1 MPSAPVLKNAA
12 IALTEGEPAGV
23 GPELAIKAWVNR
35 REHNLPYFFYMGDA
49 KFLQTVSPNTPIK
62 IITDPLETNDIFDVA
77 LPVLDRPYNHTVV
90 PGQPKVETALQ
101 LIENITEAV
110 TLAKNGKIR
119 ALVTNPIQKAILYK
133 AGFDFTGHTDF
144 LAHLCALKPD
154 AAIMMLKNPQIRVVP
169 ATHHVPLSQVPSLIT
184 TDGLVHLGKTVS
196 EDLET
201 YFGIKNPKLAI
212 TGLNPHAGE
221 HGTLGTEENTII
233 SPAIVKLKEAGIL
246 VDGPFPADTLFTQNV
261 RDRYDV
267 IIAMYHDQAL
277 GPMKALDFEHGVN
290 ITLGLPIIRTSPD
303 HGTALSL
310 VGTGKASETSLV
322 EAIKTADEMAN
333 NHTATNHER

>member
-1 MPSAPVLKNAA
+1 MISSIASTKAP

-35 REHNLPYFFYMGDA
+35 KEHNLPYFFYIGDA
-49 KFLQTVSPNTPIK
+49 KFLKTVSPNTPFK
-62 IITDPLETNDIFDVA
+62 IIADPAETKDVFATA
-77 LPVLDRPYNHTVV
+77 LPVLDRPYKETVI
-90 PGQPKVETALQ
+90 PGEPKVETALQ

-110 TLAKNGKIR
+110 SLAKKGQIR

-133 AGFDFTGHTDF
+133 AGFDFAGHTDF
-144 LAHLCALKPD
+144 LAHLCALRPE
-154 AAIMMLKNPQIRVVP
+154 AAVMMLKNPLIRVVP
-169 ATHHVPLSQVPSLIT
+169 ATHHIPLSSVPSSIST
-184 TDGLVHLGKTVS
+184 KGLVDLGKTVS
-196 EDLET
+196 QDLKI
-201 YFGIKNPKLAI
+201 YFGIDKPKLAI

-233 SPAIVKLKEAGIL
+233 SPAVQQLKERGINIE
-246 VDGPFPADTLFTQNV
+246 GPFPADTLFTKDI
-261 RDRYDV
+261 RERYDA

-303 HGTALSL
+303 HGTALNL
-310 VGTGKASETSLV
+310 AGTGRATERSLV
-322 EAIKTADEMAN
+322 EAIKTADEMA
-333 NHTATNHER
+333 TNHAAQNHAR